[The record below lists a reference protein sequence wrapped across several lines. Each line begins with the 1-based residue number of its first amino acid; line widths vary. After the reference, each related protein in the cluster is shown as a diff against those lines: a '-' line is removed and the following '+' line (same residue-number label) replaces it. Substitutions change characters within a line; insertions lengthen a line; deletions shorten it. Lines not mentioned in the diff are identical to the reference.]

1 MNLYLIKISRSDV
14 KGVMRYLVSDMVPK
28 PLVSEGLSPSCLS
41 YSNVSL
47 YKPFE
52 YCTGRI
58 RSLLLPERHD
68 HFHTKV
74 TDFFSIFNSKS
85 PFRDNLAVSVS
96 MFVSSKTRVFSWK
109 PTIPH

>member
-74 TDFFSIFNSKS
+74 TYRFY
-85 PFRDNLAVSVS
+85 
-96 MFVSSKTRVFSWK
+96 
-109 PTIPH
+109 